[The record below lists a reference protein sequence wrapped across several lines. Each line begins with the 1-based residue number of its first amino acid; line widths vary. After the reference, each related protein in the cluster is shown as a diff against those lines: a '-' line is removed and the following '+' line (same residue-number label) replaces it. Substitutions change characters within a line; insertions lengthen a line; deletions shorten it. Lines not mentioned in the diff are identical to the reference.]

1 MEIHTM
7 KKLIAFFA
15 IPLFIA
21 SDNYGM
27 RHQPVFSDVPSEEA
41 AFRLKGEYH
50 RKKKSHDDLMYV
62 YLNKCPKSGEF
73 SLLQRVI
80 FSSWVQ
86 ECKDMEFE
94 LKTSAEVLRSYDN

>member
-1 MEIHTM
+1 MDRRQP
-7 KKLIAFFA
+7 AFSND
-15 IPLFIA
+15 P
-21 SDNYGM
+21 
-27 RHQPVFSDVPSEEA
+27 RKEER
-41 AFRLKGEYH
+41 FHLKGEYH

-80 FSSWVQ
+80 FSGWVQ
-86 ECKDMEFE
+86 ECRNMEFE